1 MSTVIAMLMTSLLVI
16 LAGATRQ
23 AGAESSPERDRLT
36 EISLREGLGGRA
48 VPLLE
53 IVPPAGGREGQLDR
67 IRELLALSPDR
78 RIHLRNPGRLSV
90 SPRSTVLFAADE
102 SWYLEVIGDGSRFR
116 YRGNVDDPAEAVPGR
131 LDLATLERLGR
142 AFIAER
148 LARLIPAVEGE
159 RLVFLGSRYLREGT
173 TTETE
178 PFSSEVTANIAMFG
192 RMVDDVYVAGPGSK
206 LTVWFS
212 NAGDPVA
219 FFADWPAYRRSDRR
233 QPTLPI
239 ESINDR
245 VRKYADTSPD
255 LVARNLD
262 RFECGHVD
270 LGVFKRRMGV
280 VQTGCL
286 VTHRGSTGDF
296 QYAAIETIPIGVT
309 VLSDPDWPV
318 TGFVAAGRPWKP
330 CKTSKDT
337 CDEPHRAHRD

>member
-1 MSTVIAMLMTSLLVI
+1 MPTLIALLMASLFFT
-16 LAGATRQ
+16 LAGAARE
-23 AGAESSPERDRLT
+23 AAAESSPERDRLT
-36 EISLREGLGGRA
+36 EVSLREGLGGRA
-48 VPLLE
+48 VPLIE
-53 IVPPAGGREGQLDR
+53 IVRPDGGREGQLAR

-78 RIHLRNPGRLSV
+78 RIHVRNPGRLSV

-116 YRGNVDDPAEAVPGR
+116 YHGNVDDPAEAVPGR

-142 AFIAER
+142 AFVAER

-159 RLVFLGSRYLREGT
+159 RLVFLGSRYLREGS

-192 RMVDDVYVAGPGSK
+192 RTVDDVFVAGPGSK

-212 NAGDPVA
+212 NAGEPVA

-233 QPTLPI
+233 QPTLPTAG
-239 ESINDR
+239 INDR
-245 VRKYADTSPD
+245 VRKYADKSPD
-255 LVARNLD
+255 LIARNLH
-262 RFECGHVD
+262 RFECGYVD
-270 LGVFKRRMGV
+270 LGVFKRSIGV
-280 VQTGCL
+280 IQTGCL
-286 VTHRGSTGDF
+286 VTHRGPTGDF

-318 TGFVAAGRPWKP
+318 TEFVAAGRPWKS

-337 CDEPHRAHRD
+337 CDEPHHAHRE